1 MHPSSRMVYNVPI
14 VSVRYGRRF
23 LRFMEARGIGRQALV
38 EGSGIDQ
45 SILDN
50 PEAFLSMNQVIQIL
64 RQANSLLRDETAG
77 FEFGQQLDFPAHGLL
92 GFALLGQEDPRKLV
106 SMIVQYL
113 RVCLPIMDMEL
124 SSTGEDVRIRLRD
137 SWELGDLRPF
147 MAKIYMGSIHA
158 LASQACGQFRFEFD
172 FSSDIGLERWHR
184 LTRGAEVVFDAPATQ
199 VVMPLSGRPVRDKK
213 LGLAYFLAKARSRE
227 EMQPESPGEI
237 VARVR
242 DIVMHHPGPG
252 GSLDCAARELGMS
265 ARSLRHHLASAG
277 TTFREIRNGIR
288 RIYATR
294 YLTETT
300 VALEVIAEK
309 MGFSDQA
316 SFTRAYRSWTGHTPG
331 EIRRHHSRDTLD
343 H

>member
-1 MHPSSRMVYNVPI
+1 MHPSSRMAYNVPI

-23 LRFMEARGIGRQALV
+23 LRFMEARGIGRHALV
-38 EGSGIDQ
+38 EGSDVDEAT
-45 SILDN
+45 LNN
-50 PEAFLSMNQVIQIL
+50 PEAFLSMNQVMQIL
-64 RQANSLLRDETAG
+64 RQADSLLRDETAP

-92 GFALLGQEDPRKLV
+92 GFALLGQEDQRKLV

-137 SWELGDLRPF
+137 SWELGEIRPF

-158 LASQACGQFRFEFD
+158 LASQACRQFRFEFD
-172 FSSDIGLERWHR
+172 FGSTVDHERWR
-184 LTRGAEVVFDAPATQ
+184 RMARGADVVFNAPATQ
-199 VVMPLSGRPVRDKK
+199 VIMPLSGRPVRDKK

-227 EMQPESPGEI
+227 EMQPESASEI
-237 VARVR
+237 VTKVQE
-242 DIVMHHPGPG
+242 IVMHHPGQ
-252 GSLDCAARELGMS
+252 GSSLEHAARRLEMS

-277 TTFREIRNGIR
+277 TSFREIRNEVR
-288 RIYATR
+288 RTYATR

-300 VALEVIAEK
+300 VPLEVIAEK

-331 EIRRHHSRDTLD
+331 EVRRHQSKE
-343 H
+343 